1 MTNNLNPE
9 LKPIAEHLDLSAP
22 AQKPESTRGTKP
34 FHSEN
39 GKLVIALTLV
49 ITVSAI
55 LGLALIL
62 LTIGIALDKVAFSEA
77 EHEFNLILVALVAL
91 AGSALGFYFG
101 SKP

>member
-22 AQKPESTRGTKP
+22 AQTPELSTRETRP
-34 FHSEN
+34 FHPEK
-39 GKLVIALTLV
+39 GKLAIALTLV

-62 LTIGIALDKVAFSEA
+62 LTIGVALDRVAFSEA
-77 EHEFNLILVALVAL
+77 EHEFNLILVSLVAL
-91 AGSALGFYFG
+91 A
-101 SKP
+101 